1 MSLKRMI
8 KSVACAALIALS
20 FVLPANA
27 ATLNFYN
34 DAATQT
40 TLRFTL
46 DCTGSC
52 TAWDGVDF
60 AGTDGDLFDL
70 ANASE
75 ALELSTVNSI
85 TGESFASLTKTQ
97 FGTSNAMF
105 TSSAEYILI
114 KIGSS
119 PNVGII
125 QNLTADNKF
134 TFTQIGRG
142 AGLSHVSEFG
152 KTTTV
157 VPLPAA
163 GFLLLSAV
171 GLLGFSRRR
180 KA

>member
-8 KSVACAALIALS
+8 KSAAGAALLALS
-20 FVLPANA
+20 FALPANA
-27 ATLNFYN
+27 ATLTFYN
-34 DAATQT
+34 DGLTPAGE
-40 TLRFTL
+40 RFSIE
-46 DCTGSC
+46 CSGSC
-52 TAWDGVDF
+52 TAWDGGNF
-60 AGTDGDLFDL
+60 AGTDGDLFSL
-70 ANASE
+70 ANNSE
-75 ALELSTVNSI
+75 ALELATVNSV
-85 TGESFASLTKTQ
+85 TGETFNSLTKTQ
-97 FGTSNAMF
+97 YGTSNAMF

-114 KIGSS
+114 KIGQT

-134 TFTQIGRG
+134 TFTQIGSG
-142 AGLSHVSEFG
+142 AGLSHTSEFG